1 LKLKILQPFII
12 GSSLGGFYAN
22 FFHKKLSIPCLL
34 VNPSLKPHISL
45 SVKFGV
51 GVHTN
56 PDTGIQVNLK
66 TKHIDSFR
74 DIFQQT
80 QQITEKPDLLNLLI
94 SKDDELLPYKQTLN
108 YFKVFNKLILLEN
121 GGHKM
126 ENFEEQIPV
135 IKELIDEFNYRFLHI
150 VGKNNQSKKPN
161 I

>member
-1 LKLKILQPFII
+1 
-12 GSSLGGFYAN
+12 
-22 FFHKKLSIPCLL
+22 
-34 VNPSLKPHISL
+34 
-45 SVKFGV
+45 
-51 GVHTN
+51 
-56 PDTGIQVNLK
+56 
-66 TKHIDSFR
+66 
-74 DIFQQT
+74 
-80 QQITEKPDLLNLLI
+80 LLI

-150 VGKNNQSKKPN
+150 VGQNNQSKKPN

>member
-1 LKLKILQPFII
+1 M
-12 GSSLGGFYAN
+12 
-22 FFHKKLSIPCLL
+22 

>member
-12 GSSLGGFYAN
+12 GSSLGVFYAN

-51 GVHTN
+51 GVHSN

-126 ENFEEQIPV
+126 ENFEEQIP
-135 IKELIDEFNYRFLHI
+135 DHT
-150 VGKNNQSKKPN
+150 N
-161 I
+161 IRVDYA

>member
-12 GSSLGGFYAN
+12 GSSLGVFYAN

-74 DIFQQT
+74 DIFQRT

-94 SKDDELLPYKQTLN
+94 SKDD
-108 YFKVFNKLILLEN
+108 
-121 GGHKM
+121 
-126 ENFEEQIPV
+126 
-135 IKELIDEFNYRFLHI
+135 
-150 VGKNNQSKKPN
+150 
-161 I
+161 